1 VSTPA
6 DPSSLPTLAY
16 GVASASYQIEGAVA
30 EDGRG
35 VSIWD
40 TFSAEPGRVRGG
52 DDGTL
57 ACDSYHRL
65 DDDVALVRGLGV
77 DAYRFSIAWPRVVPE
92 GRGRG
97 GGPGG
102 GL

>member
-1 VSTPA
+1 MSTHA
-6 DPSSLPTLAY
+6 DESALSPLAL

-35 VSIWD
+35 VSVWD

-52 DDGTL
+52 DDGAV

-65 DDDVALVRGLGV
+65 DDDLARYDL
-77 DAYRFSIAWPRVVPE
+77 
-92 GRGRG
+92 
-97 GGPGG
+97 
-102 GL
+102 